1 MNRRLNV
8 CRSRAGFAALALCGA
23 FLSTSA
29 FATPGIK
36 VQEEAAN
43 DGPIKYTV
51 KMASKTFGNEQETR
65 TIRSGQTDDFT
76 WQSAAPGG
84 AQPVPDDCPN
94 VSSLARNAEGAAVR
108 QVQIRFASVVGDN
121 GSANVQLSFQARAP
135 KGTSKVTVGGK
146 ALQCPVET
154 RLSQIVRF
162 TMPTT
167 GGSKMVTLSDGTQLT
182 VSASRK

>member
-8 CRSRAGFAALALCGA
+8 CRSRAGFAALA
-23 FLSTSA
+23 FLVASA
-29 FATPGIK
+29 VHATPGIK

-51 KMASKTFGNEQETR
+51 KMTSKTFGNEQETR

-84 AQPVPDDCPN
+84 AQAVPDDCPN
-94 VSSLARNAEGAAVR
+94 ASGLARNAEGKAVR
-108 QVQIRFASVVGDN
+108 QVQIRFAAVVADN

-135 KGTSKVTVGGK
+135 KGTNKVMVSGK
-146 ALQCPVET
+146 ALQCPVEN

-167 GGSKMVTLSDGTQLT
+167 GSTKTVTLNDGTQLT